1 MGVGHNEALDRTL
14 SALGKIFFDPVNGK
28 AISDIDGQSDRDDVA
43 NRVFL
48 REIDVSAV
56 PLLKT
61 SYPQLESNF
70 KRSDVQFCVKEC
82 ARGVRDRV
90 LQRATRI
97 YRYFLCSSL
106 FGAIEEI
113 KSSLVAHGVPCGF
126 LDLDCDSH
134 SIGKNANTL
143 WKSKTFIW
151 KVQIGVCE
159 TKTFESGTRSIIG
172 LEPAKR
178 AVEKHSSDL
187 LAVSERNVDLKRFSP
202 AEIAG
207 VARRLLVMELK
218 RSVFNVL
225 HEDLEQSFCAEI
237 AIVEKHL
244 KIVKEIKGNMRN
256 SQTAERVEKSENEES
271 QVGKVGECEFN
282 VLKFLRATD
291 LMFEC
296 GLTYTA
302 ASRKAERACVNM
314 TSILICWT

>member
-1 MGVGHNEALDRTL
+1 MA
-14 SALGKIFFDPVNGK
+14 S
-28 AISDIDGQSDRDDVA
+28 
-43 NRVFL
+43 RVFL
-48 REIDVSAV
+48 REVDVSAD
-56 PLLKT
+56 PLVRT
-61 SYPQLESNF
+61 SSPQLESNF

-82 ARGVRDRV
+82 ARGDRDRV
-90 LQRATRI
+90 LQRASRI
-97 YRYFLCSSL
+97 CRCFLCSSL
-106 FGAIEEI
+106 LSAIEVI

-134 SIGKNANTL
+134 SIEKNANIL
-143 WKSKTFIW
+143 WKSKTIIW
-151 KVQIGVCE
+151 KVQMGVCE
-159 TKTFESGTRSIIG
+159 TKTFESDTRLIIV

-178 AVEKHSSDL
+178 SVEKHSSDL
-187 LAVSERNVDLKRFSP
+187 LAVCERNVDLKRFSP

-225 HEDLEQSFCAEI
+225 HEYLEQSFCAEI
-237 AIVEKHL
+237 AIVLKHL
-244 KIVKEIKGNMRN
+244 KTLKETKGNMRN

-296 GLTYTA
+296 GLTFTD
-302 ASRKAERACVNM
+302 ASREAERACVNM